1 MKHLNVTS
9 VTAYASFNL
18 RYRGVKQM
26 SEDKENILL
35 ESIKE
40 KVRYIRKHPAKVLLV
55 PPLCAG
61 YIMLLGAVYVNVLMY
76 HSRAG
81 SRPRDK

>member
-1 MKHLNVTS
+1 
-9 VTAYASFNL
+9 
-18 RYRGVKQM
+18 M

-40 KVRYIRKHPAKVLLV
+40 KVRKVRDNPAKLLLV

-61 YIMLLGAVYVNVLMY
+61 YLLLLGGLYANVIMY
-76 HSRAG
+76 HANVYSKRK
-81 SRPRDK
+81 RR

>member
-1 MKHLNVTS
+1 
-9 VTAYASFNL
+9 
-18 RYRGVKQM
+18 M

-40 KVRYIRKHPAKVLLV
+40 KVRKLRKNPAKVLLV

-61 YIMLLGAVYVNVLMY
+61 YIVLLGALYANVFMY
-76 HSRAG
+76 HMSIRTK
-81 SRPRDK
+81 RKDR

>member
-1 MKHLNVTS
+1 
-9 VTAYASFNL
+9 
-18 RYRGVKQM
+18 M

-40 KVRYIRKHPAKVLLV
+40 KVRKVRKNPAKVLLV

-61 YIMLLGAVYVNVLMY
+61 YLILLTALYANVLMY
-76 HSRAG
+76 HANVYNKRKD
-81 SRPRDK
+81 R

>member
-1 MKHLNVTS
+1 
-9 VTAYASFNL
+9 
-18 RYRGVKQM
+18 M

-40 KVRYIRKHPAKVLLV
+40 KVRYIMKHPAKVLLV

-61 YIMLLGAVYVNVLMY
+61 YLLLLGGLYVNLLMY
-76 HSRAG
+76 HFNVYTKRK
-81 SRPRDK
+81 RR

>member
-1 MKHLNVTS
+1 
-9 VTAYASFNL
+9 
-18 RYRGVKQM
+18 M

-35 ESIKE
+35 DSIKDKLR
-40 KVRYIRKHPAKVLLV
+40 KVRDNPAKVLLV

-61 YIMLLGAVYVNVLMY
+61 YLLLLGGLYVNVLMY
-76 HSRAG
+76 NSRAG